1 MSTITKSLVTEHE
14 VFRTVFDQI
23 ERAIPKASSAHEVK
37 LLSGVVEGML
47 KNHGEME
54 KNLAYSALDHML
66 MEDGRLTRLHQDH
79 REIDEH
85 FKRVHR
91 ANRPTKAQ
99 HLLKK
104 ALVAT
109 REHFRREEESVFP
122 FLEQVLQPE
131 TLETLGE
138 AWTRRYPSSMER
150 AAQNRIFA

>member
-1 MSTITKSLVTEHE
+1 ML
-14 VFRTVFDQI
+14 
-23 ERAIPKASSAHEVK
+23 SS
-37 LLSGVVEGML
+37 VVEGLL
-47 KNHGEME
+47 KGHAETE
-54 KNLAYSALDHML
+54 KNLAYSALDHIL
-66 MEDGRLTRLHQDH
+66 MEDGRLSRLHQDH

-91 ANRPTKAQ
+91 ANSSTEAQ
-99 HLLKK
+99 RLLKK

-138 AWTRRYPSSMER
+138 AWTGRHPSS
-150 AAQNRIFA
+150 AAKVAQNRIFA